1 MSKPS
6 SLRILILEDFEEDA
20 DLLKINLRRQ
30 GVVFEDVV
38 VDNRD
43 DYVRQLT
50 DFCPEVVLSDHQLP
64 QFDSTEALQIC
75 REKTDNIPFILV
87 TGTVSEEFAVLCI
100 KQGADD
106 YILKSNLTRL
116 SSAIFSALNQREE
129 ERKRKEAEEIL
140 REQNKELTKLNG
152 ELDSFVY
159 RVSHNLRAPLTSVL
173 GLIQLSKLNGV
184 SPSEIE
190 KYLSLMEQ
198 SIVKLDHTVRGI
210 LDYSQNTRKAL
221 ESEEV
226 VFVTAIDESISNFR
240 YMERFDAI
248 SIKKEIDQTTDF
260 HSDTLRLAFIF
271 DNLISNAIK
280 FSKKRTEEPPFI
292 RIGVK
297 VGKEKAV
304 IIVEDNGIGIEPE
317 YTRKV
322 FDMFFKMGESG
333 AGLGLYIVKE
343 TVARLKGSI
352 ALSSEPDRGTT
363 ITIELPNQLQHS
375 FEADQ

>member
-1 MSKPS
+1 MSDHLK
-6 SLRILILEDFEEDA
+6 ILILEDFEEDA
-20 DLLKINLRRQ
+20 DLLKINLKRQ
-30 GVVFEDVV
+30 GLLFESVV

-43 DYVRQLT
+43 DYVRQLVA
-50 DFCPEVVLSDHQLP
+50 FCPEVVLSDHQLP

-106 YILKSNLTRL
+106 YILKNNLTRL

-129 ERKRKEAEEIL
+129 ERKRKEAEENL

-184 SPSEIE
+184 SPAEIE
-190 KYLSLMEQ
+190 RYLGLMEQ

-226 VFVTAIDESISNFR
+226 VFDTVVDESIANFR
-240 YMERFDAI
+240 YMEKFDTV
-248 SIKKEIDQTTDF
+248 SIRKEIDQTTAF

-280 FSKKRTEEPPFI
+280 FSKKLTDEARFV
-292 RIGVK
+292 RIAVK
-297 VGKEKAV
+297 VAKEEAV
-304 IIVEDNGIGIEPE
+304 IVLEDNGIGIEPE
-317 YTRKV
+317 YIGKV

-333 AGLGLYIVKE
+333 AGLGLYIVRE
-343 TVARLKGSI
+343 TVERLKGSI
-352 ALSSEPDRGTT
+352 VLTSEPDKGTT
-363 ITIELPNQLQHS
+363 ITITLPNQLQES
-375 FEADQ
+375 FEANQ

>member
-1 MSKPS
+1 MSDHLK
-6 SLRILILEDFEEDA
+6 ILILEDFEEDA
-20 DLLKINLRRQ
+20 DLLKINLKRQ
-30 GVVFEDVV
+30 GLQFESVV

-50 DFCPEVVLSDHQLP
+50 EFCPDVVLSDHQLP

-106 YILKSNLTRL
+106 YILKNNLTRL

-129 ERKRKEAEEIL
+129 ERKRKEAEENL

-184 SPSEIE
+184 SPAEIE
-190 KYLSLMEQ
+190 RYLGLMEQ

-221 ESEEV
+221 ESEEI
-226 VFVTAIDESISNFR
+226 VFDTVIDESIANFR
-240 YMERFDAI
+240 YMEKFDTV
-248 SIKKEIDQTTDF
+248 SIRKEIDQTTAF

-280 FSKKRTEEPPFI
+280 FSKTLTEDPRFI
-292 RIGVK
+292 RIAVK
-297 VGKEKAV
+297 VGEEEAV
-304 IIVEDNGIGIEPE
+304 IVLEDNGIGIEPE
-317 YTRKV
+317 YIGKV

-343 TVARLKGSI
+343 TVERLKGSVV
-352 ALSSEPDRGTT
+352 LTSEPDKGTT
-363 ITIELPNQLQHS
+363 ITITLPNQLQES
-375 FEADQ
+375 F